1 MKKQVTTFK
10 TPVELSALDAEGLA
24 KELSKSER
32 ELFLLTMKHRANE
45 LKQTHTLK
53 LYKKYIAGLHM
64 IAANS

>member
-32 ELFLLTMKHRANE
+32 ELFLLNMKHRANE
-45 LKQTHTLK
+45 LKQTHTIR
-53 LYKKYIAGLHM
+53 LYRKYIAGLHM
-64 IAANS
+64 IGANS

>member
-24 KELSKSER
+24 KELNKSER

-45 LKQTHTLK
+45 LKQTHTIR
-53 LYKKYIAGLHM
+53 LYRKYIAGLHM
-64 IAANS
+64 IGANS

>member
-53 LYKKYIAGLHM
+53 LYKKYIALLQM
-64 IAANS
+64 TAVNS